1 MIYGMGRHRLPTN
14 LGVRNSGQ
22 VPEKCKRSSQTL
34 YPDTLFNLL
43 KIYLFI
49 ENNRSTIPETYQQ
62 QGLQEDAKGCLHLL
76 LNTTPSFSYPPP
88 LSSTYRESA
97 LSVQYTTQI
106 LQAGSFNWKKL
117 NYLNLWRLGI
127 PRTSWASVYDV
138 ILGAGGG
145 KECHS

>member
-88 LSSTYRESA
+88 LLPPTENLHCLFNMPHKYFR
-97 LSVQYTTQI
+97 L
-106 LQAGSFNWKKL
+106 GSFNWKKL
-117 NYLNLWRLGI
+117 HYLNLWRLGI